1 MSINNVRH
9 FLPDSGATH
18 ELVCSHDEL
27 TSISV
32 RKLQQ
37 KKCTEITLPG
47 FAMRASPPL
56 RKINFSLRDSHWFK
70 DLK

>member
-1 MSINNVRH
+1 MRH
-9 FLPDSGATH
+9 FLPDPGATH

-32 RKLQQ
+32 PKLQQ
-37 KKCTEITLPG
+37 KKCAEITLPG
-47 FAMRASPPL
+47 FAMTASPPL
-56 RKINFSLRDSHWFK
+56 RKINCSLKDSHWFK